1 LRAVRGA
8 GEAGPGFEERAR
20 SSAVMFST
28 GEFLAGQ
35 CRGEV
40 FRREAWRPFH
50 SKEGEMNGTVDRPR
64 NEKGQ
69 YLPRGGERSGAAKA
83 PPRKRRARRA
93 APKKTIKW
101 TKEKEAVFFRE
112 LAMVCN
118 VSAALRKAKLMGC
131 SSLAYERRKT
141 DARFRAA
148 WEEAIDQSYAM
159 LELEM
164 LERVRFGDDRPPPA
178 TEAERKLRTIPTAL
192 ALQLL
197 KLYENRVKARA
208 AAPATRVARGL
219 TGARRVDRMAQ
230 RREFEAMLSDFNR
243 RMGGQG

>member
-1 LRAVRGA
+1 MKAA
-8 GEAGPGFEERAR
+8 TPPSF
-20 SSAVMFST
+20 
-28 GEFLAGQ
+28 
-35 CRGEV
+35 
-40 FRREAWRPFH
+40 WH
-50 SKEGEMNGTVDRPR
+50 S
-64 NEKGQ
+64 
-69 YLPRGGERSGAAKA
+69 
-83 PPRKRRARRA
+83 
-93 APKKTIKW
+93 
-101 TKEKEAVFFRE
+101 
-112 LAMVCN
+112 AMVCN

-178 TEAERKLRTIPTAL
+178 TEAEKRLRAIPTAL

-208 AAPATRVARGL
+208 ATPATRAARGIA
-219 TGARRVDRMAQ
+219 GARRIDGAAL
-230 RREFEAMLSDFNR
+230 RREFDAMLSDFNR

>member
-1 LRAVRGA
+1 MSG
-8 GEAGPGFEERAR
+8 
-20 SSAVMFST
+20 
-28 GEFLAGQ
+28 
-35 CRGEV
+35 
-40 FRREAWRPFH
+40 
-50 SKEGEMNGTVDRPR
+50 KDDRTR

-69 YLPRGGERSGAAKA
+69 YVARGGEGSGPAEPAEAARPKPKA
-83 PPRKRRARRA
+83 KPKA
-93 APKKTIKW
+93 AIQW

-118 VSAALRKAKLMGC
+118 VSSALRKAKLTGC

-141 DARFRAA
+141 DAGFRAA

-164 LERVRFGDDRPPPA
+164 LERVRFGDDRPPPT
-178 TEAERKLRTIPTAL
+178 TEAEKRLRAIPTAL

-208 AAPATRVARGL
+208 AAPAR
-219 TGARRVDRMAQ
+219 GARIATAAAAGRVDGAAL
-230 RREFEAMLSDFNR
+230 RREISEMLSDFNR
-243 RMGGQG
+243 RMGGEG

>member
-1 LRAVRGA
+1 M
-8 GEAGPGFEERAR
+8 
-20 SSAVMFST
+20 SD
-28 GEFLAGQ
+28 
-35 CRGEV
+35 
-40 FRREAWRPFH
+40 
-50 SKEGEMNGTVDRPR
+50 KDDRPR
-64 NEKGQ
+64 NDKGQ
-69 YLPRGGERSGAAKA
+69 FTSPDGAESGTDRPAT
-83 PPRKRRARRA
+83 ARR
-93 APKKTIKW
+93 PKRQAKPKAGIQW

-118 VSAALRKAKLMGC
+118 VSSALRKAKLMGC

-178 TEAERKLRTIPTAL
+178 TEAEKRLRAIPTAL

-197 KLYENRVKARA
+197 KLYENRVKSRA
-208 AAPATRVARGL
+208 AAPAAGRTAR
-219 TGARRVDRMAQ
+219 TASAPRRIDGAAL
-230 RREFEAMLSDFNR
+230 RREFDALLSDFNR
-243 RMGGQG
+243 RMGGKG